1 MNPIIDAHIHL
12 DLYEESFRK
21 QMLSELDQNSIIHL
35 IAVSNDLNSCLK
47 NLTWS
52 MQEQRIKPALG
63 FHPEQSLPSKEEAEK
78 IADLIRRYEKHIVA
92 IGEVGLPYY
101 TRQDHPEIHVPPY
114 LDLLEHFLRLANE
127 LDKPVVLHAIYED
140 ADLVCDLLEKHQ
152 INHAHFHWFKGS
164 PSTIKR
170 MINNRFF
177 ISVTPDC
184 LYEEEIHDLIKQ
196 YPLDLIMVETDGPWP
211 FDGPFEHLATHPKM
225 IHDSVRKI
233 SELKNQAIETVYDLL
248 YKNTVKFYR
257 LNRNE

>member
-1 MNPIIDAHIHL
+1 MKPIIDAHIHL
-12 DLYEESFRK
+12 DMYEEITRE
-21 QMLSELDQNSIIHL
+21 QLMNDLDQYSITHL

-52 MQEQRIKPALG
+52 MQEQKIKPALG
-63 FHPEQSLPSKEEAEK
+63 FHPEQSIPSKEEVEK
-78 IADLIRRYEKHIVA
+78 ITSLIRLYEHHIVA

-101 TRQDHPEIHVPPY
+101 TRKENSEIRLSPY
-114 LDLLEHFLRLANE
+114 LELLEHFLRLAKD

-170 MINNRFF
+170 MMHNRFF

-184 LYEEEIHDLIKQ
+184 LYEEEIHALIEQ
-196 YPLDLIMVETDGPWP
+196 YPLELIMVETDGPWP
-211 FDGPFEHLATHPKM
+211 FDGPFEDQKTHPKM
-225 IHDSVRKI
+225 IHESVRKI
-233 SELKNQAIETVYDLL
+233 SEIKNQAIETVYGRL
-248 YKNTVKFYR
+248 YKNTVNFYR
-257 LNRNE
+257 LDCN